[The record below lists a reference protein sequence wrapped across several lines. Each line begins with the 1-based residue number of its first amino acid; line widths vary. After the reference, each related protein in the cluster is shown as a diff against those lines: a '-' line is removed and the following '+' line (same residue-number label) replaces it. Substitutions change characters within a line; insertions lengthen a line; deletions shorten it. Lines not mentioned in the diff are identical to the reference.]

1 LRELGDLQRRFLLAA
16 LAAGLAA
23 GPGVALAD
31 DSQRIPLAKA
41 FKYLDFYLALPPS
54 LRSRFY
60 LVFKALRNDRPAP
73 DLKLAIVGQG
83 PPQPVP
89 LDASA
94 QVTHLPTLAQL
105 KSGDALQVWG
115 GPFRFAT
122 EIRPNV
128 APATRLDVGQLDA
141 SLTQFNAAII
151 HIAGPFSAM
160 AVKLDTVL
168 FPDAG
173 SGEMVFA
180 DGRTAPLPIT
190 HQFKS
195 LGAAPYFRSTTSPG
209 ARSVALAKAPS
220 RLLLSTPPQ
229 T

>member
-1 LRELGDLQRRFLLAA
+1 LQRRHLLAV

-23 GPGVALAD
+23 PGLALAD
-31 DSQRIPLAKA
+31 DPQRIPLSKA
-41 FKYLDFYLALPPS
+41 FKYLDFYLALPPT

-60 LVFKALRNDRPAP
+60 LVFKALRNERPAP

-89 LDASA
+89 LDGSA
-94 QVTHLPTLAQL
+94 QVTRLPTLAQL
-105 KSGDALQVWG
+105 KSDADLQVWWG

-122 EIRPNV
+122 EIRPDV

-141 SLTQFNAAII
+141 SLNQATAAIV

-160 AVKLDTVL
+160 APKLDTVL

-173 SGEMVFA
+173 SGQIVFA
-180 DGRTAPLPIT
+180 DGRTAPLPIA
-190 HQFKS
+190 HQWKS
-195 LGAAPYFRSTTSPG
+195 LGAVPYFRSTTAPG
-209 ARSVALAKAPS
+209 ARAVALAKAPS
-220 RLLLSTPPQ
+220 RLLLSVPPKA
-229 T
+229 